1 MPSSMFYPRAD
12 GPAHLKRG
20 TRAGARAEGAALRS
34 RELLRAG
41 ADGCGEA
48 GEAVGGEA
56 GVEPVQDVADEAGA
70 AVDEAGV
77 ELDGR
82 GAGADL
88 GVGVGRVEDAAGG
101 DERDGAFEAA
111 GERGEQPGR
120 EREERA
126 AAQASGL
133 ARVGGAEAGR
143 PRDGRVADNEAVD

>member
-1 MPSSMFYPRAD
+1 MPSSIFYPRAD

-34 RELLRAG
+34 RELPRPGAAG
-41 ADGCGEA
+41 RGEA

-56 GVEPVQDVADEAGA
+56 GVEAVEDVADEAGA

-88 GVGVGRVEDAAGG
+88 GVGLSRVEDATGG
-101 DERDGAFEAA
+101 DERDGAFEADGQA
-111 GERGEQPGR
+111 GEQPGR
-120 EREERA
+120 
-126 AAQASGL
+126 
-133 ARVGGAEAGR
+133 
-143 PRDGRVADNEAVD
+143 

>member
-41 ADGCGEA
+41 ADGRGEGREA
-48 GEAVGGEA
+48 AGGGAGGEAVGGEA
-56 GVEPVQDVADEAGA
+56 GVEAVEDVADEAGA

-88 GVGVGRVEDAAGG
+88 GVGVGRVEHATGG
-101 DERDGAFEAA
+101 DERDGAFEADGQA
-111 GERGEQPGR
+111 GEQPGR
-120 EREERA
+120 
-126 AAQASGL
+126 
-133 ARVGGAEAGR
+133 
-143 PRDGRVADNEAVD
+143 